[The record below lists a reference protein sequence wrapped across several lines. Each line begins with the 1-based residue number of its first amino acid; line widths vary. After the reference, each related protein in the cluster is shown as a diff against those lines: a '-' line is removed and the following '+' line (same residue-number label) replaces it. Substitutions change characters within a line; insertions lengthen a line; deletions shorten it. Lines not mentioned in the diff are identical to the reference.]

1 MPLLTSLLTGI
12 ELPFLHRVTRHIPD
26 DGLSDIPRSVRD
38 ALNASGVA
46 ERLLPNGEVAIG
58 VGSRGIAGLPQIVRA
73 TVDWFRERGAR
84 PFLVPC
90 MGSHG
95 GATAEG
101 QLRVLEHLGVTA
113 ASAGCPIRAGMD
125 TIVIGTLDN
134 GLPVPSLI
142 NILRCRRKKRG

>member
-58 VGSRGIAGLPQIVRA
+58 VGSRGIARFATDRPGDSGLVQGA
-73 TVDWFRERGAR
+73 RGAAFSC
-84 PFLVPC
+84 PV
-90 MGSHG
+90 HG
-95 GATAEG
+95 KPRRGHS
-101 QLRVLEHLGVTA
+101 RRA
-113 ASAGCPIRAGMD
+113 AP
-125 TIVIGTLDN
+125 
-134 GLPVPSLI
+134 
-142 NILRCRRKKRG
+142 RCWSIWA

>member
-101 QLRVLEHLGVTA
+101 QLRVLEHLGPPHRPDA
-113 ASAGCPIRAGMD
+113 RSGRGWIR
-125 TIVIGTLDN
+125 
-134 GLPVPSLI
+134 S
-142 NILRCRRKKRG
+142 